1 MFSKIAHQ
9 AEAKKPGKN
18 KHAVKVYVRPVGLTH
33 INVCVCVCML
43 VCVCVYV
50 SQPPSHVC
58 VCAGGSGVVGVG
70 GTRMRP

>member
-1 MFSKIAHQ
+1 VCVCSSVCVC
-9 AEAKKPGKN
+9 E
-18 KHAVKVYVRPVGLTH
+18 R
-33 INVCVCVCML
+33 VCVCVV
-43 VCVCVYV
+43 VCVCVDV

>member
-1 MFSKIAHQ
+1 MKLFPSYSVYKNTASVLFETSAQNIL
-9 AEAKKPGKN
+9 GKC
-18 KHAVKVYVRPVGLTH
+18 VCVCEC
-33 INVCVCVCML
+33 VCVCV
-43 VCVCVYV
+43 VCVCVDV